1 MPERLNDK
9 EWRLK
14 NSWWLL
20 LTLLPYLDCLAF
32 FYIGYQVKRRSY
44 TLVGAAFAA
53 AWVGTQ
59 VYGLFGHTTGFG
71 ADLLIWPTA
80 IVLALAWR
88 GSYLK
93 LLASR
98 RQREPVPHPLAL
110 DGQWRIKNSMW
121 LLWSLIPGLGGFSLL
136 HIGSRAK
143 NRGWKLWGILY
154 LVIGAPLALL
164 AIEQIVDI
172 TDIWRTIEAVLEQRL
187 GTARA
192 WEIVFG
198 TRMLAFLLPPIQV
211 AVQMFHSLLLR
222 GAYLESIAPEYE
234 ASRLRYPCLTSH
246 KWKVSSSWWML
257 ICLVPYCGGAGI
269 IFAGLRT
276 KKKGWIIQG
285 AVITTVFIALSTLGN
300 SFPTGAIHS
309 AYGILIAFTYIT
321 AFACTLMKYEPYLAA
336 RAVQLDGY
344 DSAIDRELAAQETF
358 RRRVGGEKPAAA
370 DKTASAPLEPQK
382 RHERTPN
389 QTGSL
394 SMPPEGPAGKSLD
407 INACSEEDFRAL
419 PGMTLAQAKKAASY
433 RAEHGGFV
441 SVEAFVDILEI
452 KPHFA
457 VQIFKSAT
465 ASPIVKTAVD
475 PDARPV
481 KRRIDI

>member
-1 MPERLNDK
+1 MEERLNDK
-9 EWRLK
+9 KWRLN

-20 LTLLPYLDCLAF
+20 LAFLPYLDCLAF
-32 FYIGYQVKRRSY
+32 LYIGYQVKRRSY
-44 TLVGAAFAA
+44 TLAGAAFAV
-53 AWVGTQ
+53 AWVSTQ

-71 ADLLIWPTA
+71 ADLLIWPAA
-80 IVLALAWR
+80 IVLALVWR
-88 GSYLK
+88 GGYLK

-98 RQREPVPHPLAL
+98 QQCEPVPHLLAL

-164 AIEQIVDI
+164 TIEQIVNI
-172 TDIWRTIEAVLEQRL
+172 TDVWRIIEAVLEQQL

-192 WEIVFG
+192 WEIVLDM
-198 TRMLAFLLPPIQV
+198 RMLVFLISPIQL

-222 GAYLESIAPEYE
+222 KAYLESIAPKYE

-246 KWKVSSSWWML
+246 KWRVSSSWWML
-257 ICLVPYCGGAGI
+257 VCLVPYCGGAGI

-276 KKKGWIIQG
+276 KKKDWIIQG
-285 AVITTVFIALSTLGN
+285 AVITAVFIALSALGN

-309 AYGILIAFTYIT
+309 AYGVLIAFTYIT

-344 DSAIDRELAAQETF
+344 DSAIDREIAAQEIF
-358 RRRVGGEKPAAA
+358 RQRMGGEKPAVA
-370 DKTASAPLEPQK
+370 DETASAPLEPQK
-382 RHERTPN
+382 RHERMPD
-389 QTGSL
+389 QKGSL
-394 SMPPEGPAGKSLD
+394 SMPPEGPVGKSLD
-407 INACSEEDFRAL
+407 INACSEGDFRTL
-419 PGMTLAQAKKAASY
+419 PGVTLAQAKQAVSY
-433 RAEHGGFV
+433 RMERGGFD
-441 SVEAFVDILEI
+441 SVEAFVDLLEI

-465 ASPIVKTAVD
+465 VSPLVKTAVD
-475 PDARPV
+475 PNARPV